1 MTQAIIWSLGMNIP
15 LIINIVVFVGLI
27 FLLAQTRKTDWSLSK
42 KVLAGLILGVVFGL
56 GLHLIYGGGH
66 PILAESI
73 SWFNIVGNGY
83 VKLLQMVVMPLVFVS
98 ILGAVAKLHQASSL
112 GKISFY
118 TIGTLLFTTLIAA
131 LVGVFVTNL
140 FGLTAKGLV
149 QGAAETARL
158 TAIQTDYVGK
168 VTDLSVPQFILSFIP
183 SNPFAELTGA
193 NPTSI
198 ISVVIFAVFLG
209 VAALNLMKDDAE
221 KGQRIL
227 TAIQTLQS
235 WVMKLVRLV
244 MTLTPYGV
252 FALMTKV
259 VASSNVADILNLGGF
274 LVASYLGLAIMFVVH
289 AIILTVTGVSPL
301 KFFKKVAPVLTFAF
315 TSRSSAASIPLSI
328 EAQTRRLGVPE
339 SIASFSAS
347 FGATIGQ
354 NGCAGLY
361 PAMLAVMVAPTMGIN
376 TLDPMWIAS
385 LVGIVTLSSI
395 GVAGVGGGATFAAL
409 IVLPAMGLPVTLV
422 ALLISIEPLIDMGR
436 TALNVNGSM
445 TAGVVT
451 SQFMGQTDK
460 AIMHS
465 EDEIELTQ
473 HH

>member
-1 MTQAIIWSLGMNIP
+1 MNIP

-27 FLLAQTRKTDWSLSK
+27 FLLAQTRKTGWSLSK

-158 TAIQTDYVGK
+158 TAINTDYVGK

-209 VAALNLMKDDAE
+209 IAALNLMKDDEE

-289 AIILTVTGVSPL
+289 AIILTLTGVSPL

-328 EAQTRRLGVPE
+328 EAQTRRLGIPE

-460 AIMHS
+460 KILNS
-465 EDEIELTQ
+465 EDEIELT

>member
-1 MTQAIIWSLGMNIP
+1 MNWP
-15 LIINIVVFVGLI
+15 LIVNILVFIAALL
-27 FLLAQTRKTDWSLSK
+27 LLAQTRKTNWSLAK
-42 KVLAGLILGVVFGL
+42 KVLAGLLLGVVFGL
-56 GLHLIYGGGH
+56 GLHLIYGGGNV
-66 PILAESI
+66 ILKDSI

-98 ILGAVAKLHQASSL
+98 ILGAVTKLHEASAL

-118 TIGTLLFTTLIAA
+118 SIGTLLFTTLIAA
-131 LVGVFVTNL
+131 LVGVGVTNL
-140 FGLTAKGLV
+140 FGLSAQGLV

-158 TAIQTDYVGK
+158 SAIQTDYVGK
-168 VTDLSVPQFILSFIP
+168 LTDLTVPQMVLSFIP

-209 VAALNLMKDDAE
+209 IAAIHLIRDDQA
-221 KGQRIL
+221 KGERVL
-227 TAIQTLQS
+227 HAIQILQS

-244 MTLTPYGV
+244 MMLTPYGV
-252 FALMTKV
+252 FALITKV
-259 VASSNVADILNLGGF
+259 VASSNIADILNLGSF
-274 LVASYLGLAIMFVVH
+274 LIASYLGLGIMFVVH
-289 AIILTVTGVSPL
+289 AILLLFVGVSSA

-315 TSRSSAASIPLSI
+315 TSRSSAASIPLNI

-361 PAMLAVMVAPTMGIN
+361 PAMLAVMVAPTVGIN
-376 TLDPMWIAS
+376 TLDPVWIAT

-422 ALLISIEPLIDMGR
+422 ALLVSIEPLIDMGR

-445 TAGVVT
+445 TAGMVT
-451 SQFMGQTDK
+451 SQILKQTDK
-460 AIMHS
+460 DVFDRDDVMLDQS
-465 EDEIELTQ
+465 
-473 HH
+473 